1 MRANYKCARNAHTFT
16 QPTMTGDMAMTR
28 DDTLQAYS
36 LKHDATNAAARGHLA
51 VSKAAPHQQHEPHP
65 YLP

>member
-1 MRANYKCARNAHTFT
+1 MTGR
-16 QPTMTGDMAMTR
+16 MTGDMAMTR

-36 LKHDATNAAARGHLA
+36 LKQDATNAAARGHLA